1 MLNGVY
7 GTNPPGGRG
16 RYTRLRV
23 FFIDFLL
30 VSYRLLFNG
39 LAVLFFFSSFLSFLV
54 ATSGYDGEDWVRTTF
69 YTHAMISNEEA
80 ATTGMLDAC
89 YREDVGFLK
98 VSLTTV
104 VGSSIYFLV
113 PTGFS

>member
-1 MLNGVY
+1 
-7 GTNPPGGRG
+7 
-16 RYTRLRV
+16 
-23 FFIDFLL
+23 
-30 VSYRLLFNG
+30 
-39 LAVLFFFSSFLSFLV
+39 
-54 ATSGYDGEDWVRTTF
+54 
-69 YTHAMISNEEA
+69 MISNEEA